1 MNANDLPPS
10 YEDAIKSP
18 PTPHAG
24 LAPHYTPLPPSTPRT
39 PSAPPV
45 SHQSRLSAY
54 HHPLHRVHAGRP
66 GGLVRHTGGCH
77 CGLVRFQVMAPPV
90 LKVVDCNCS
99 ICVKK
104 QNKHFIVPLNQ
115 FKLVSGHDAL
125 TTYTFNTHSA
135 KHSFCSTCGVQP
147 FHIPSDNPNA
157 FGITPHSLD
166 EGTVKKIQFT
176 KQNAKKSE
184 KVQGR
189 RRSKR

>member
-1 MNANDLPPS
+1 MFACVTSEAVNA
-10 YEDAIKSP
+10 SP
-18 PTPHAG
+18 NLRVSQGSVLQTVKGRGCG
-24 LAPHYTPLPPSTPRT
+24 LTSLSRWISTD
-39 PSAPPV
+39 
-45 SHQSRLSAY
+45 Y
-54 HHPLHRVHAGRP
+54 IHHTEVHAGRP